1 MELSNTFYTS
11 ERKKWR
17 EWLTE
22 NFEKEKEIWLVFP
35 KKESGEKG
43 LSYNDSVEEALCF
56 GWIDSTVKKLDS
68 LHRVQRF
75 SPRREGS
82 GYSRANIERLIWLE
96 RQGMIHPKVR
106 DTILEVIRVPYEF
119 PADILELIRCDKK
132 AWENYEK
139 FPEAYKRIRIAYI
152 DGARKRPMEFKKR
165 LDNFIRKTKENK
177 LIGYGGIDKY
187 YKK

>member
-75 SPRREGS
+75 SPRRKDS
-82 GYSRANIERLIWLE
+82 GYSRANIERLDRLHLTG
-96 RQGMIHPKVR
+96 QIH
-106 DTILEVIRVPYEF
+106 
-119 PADILELIRCDKK
+119 
-132 AWENYEK
+132 
-139 FPEAYKRIRIAYI
+139 
-152 DGARKRPMEFKKR
+152 
-165 LDNFIRKTKENK
+165 
-177 LIGYGGIDKY
+177 
-187 YKK
+187 

>member
-11 ERKKWR
+11 EREKWR

-75 SPRREGS
+75 SPRRKGS
-82 GYSRANIERLIWLE
+82 GYSRANIERVIWLE
-96 RQGMIHPKVR
+96 RQGGQRRFILRSETPFLR
-106 DTILEVIRVPYEF
+106 DQSTL
-119 PADILELIRCDKK
+119 
-132 AWENYEK
+132 
-139 FPEAYKRIRIAYI
+139 RISC
-152 DGARKRPMEFKKR
+152 
-165 LDNFIRKTKENK
+165 
-177 LIGYGGIDKY
+177 GYS
-187 YKK
+187 